1 MFKWFWTTFSLG
13 APDRGCYKSISSK
26 MQNLQHVSN
35 STITWFFSDFIKY
48 LGDVDLGRGLSL
60 DWVKYLCISWS
71 GKWRFFAYTVA
82 CYTVH
87 ISFVWFRRNR
97 AGPSCN
103 IFINPLEC
111 VFVRNRGGKWRG
123 SACILFEILISRHNS
138 KKEFEPVSVC
148 FAVSSYICILSGHNT
163 II

>member
-1 MFKWFWTTFSLG
+1 MQCLSGFELHSRWVPLIEVV
-13 APDRGCYKSISSK
+13 ISQFPPK
-26 MQNLQHVSN
+26 CKTSN
-35 STITWFFSDFIKY
+35 VFLTITWFFSDFIKY
-48 LGDVDLGRGLSL
+48 LGDVNIRLSL
-60 DWVKYLCISWS
+60 DWVKYLYISWS

-87 ISFVWFRRNR
+87 ISFFWFRRNR

-148 FAVSSYICILSGHNT
+148 FAVSFYICIPSGHNT

>member
-1 MFKWFWTTFSLG
+1 MQCLSGFELYSRWVPLIEVV
-13 APDRGCYKSISSK
+13 ISQFPPK
-26 MQNLQHVSN
+26 RKTSN
-35 STITWFFSDFIKY
+35 VFLTITWFFSDFIKY
-48 LGDVDLGRGLSL
+48 LGDVNIRLSL
-60 DWVKYLCISWS
+60 DWVKYLYISWS

-87 ISFVWFRRNR
+87 ISFFWFRRNR

-148 FAVSSYICILSGHNT
+148 FAVSFYICIPSGHNT

>member
-1 MFKWFWTTFSLG
+1 MQCLSGFELHSRCVPLIEVVISQFPPKWKT
-13 APDRGCYKSISSK
+13 
-26 MQNLQHVSN
+26 SN
-35 STITWFFSDFIKY
+35 VFLTITWFFSDFIKY
-48 LGDVDLGRGLSL
+48 LGDVDIRLSL
-60 DWVKYLCISWS
+60 DWVKYLCISWP
-71 GKWRFFAYTVA
+71 GKCRFFAYTVA

>member
-1 MFKWFWTTFSLG
+1 MQCLSGFELYSRWVPLIEVV
-13 APDRGCYKSISSK
+13 ISQFPPK
-26 MQNLQHVSN
+26 RKTSN
-35 STITWFFSDFIKY
+35 VFLTITWFFSDFIKY
-48 LGDVDLGRGLSL
+48 LGDVNIRLSL
-60 DWVKYLCISWS
+60 DWVKYLYISWS

-87 ISFVWFRRNR
+87 ISFFWFRRKSG
-97 AGPSCN
+97 GPSYN

-148 FAVSSYICILSGHNT
+148 FAVSFYICIPSGHNT